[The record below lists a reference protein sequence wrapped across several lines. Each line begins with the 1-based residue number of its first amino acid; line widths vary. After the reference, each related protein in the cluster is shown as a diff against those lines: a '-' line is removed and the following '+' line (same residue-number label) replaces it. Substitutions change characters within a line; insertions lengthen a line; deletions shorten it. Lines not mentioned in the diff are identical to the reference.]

1 MRRVTAFLLAF
12 AILIGCVIV
21 GSPLVYAA
29 EMTMSEE
36 GMKLLKAEEGFSK
49 YPYWDYRQYTVG
61 YGTKCPSDMVNHYK
75 TYGITHEEAE
85 TLLRNYMS
93 GMEYTLNRYIEKH
106 NLVLNQN
113 QYDAI
118 ALFSYNVG
126 TGWTTQT
133 SGTFFQAITGGAT
146 GNDLI
151 RAFGLWCK
159 ADGQIRDYLLRR
171 RMSEANLY
179 LNGVYSQQP
188 PESYGYVI
196 YEPNGGS
203 VSHSAQVFNSAEP
216 VLPICD
222 ATLGGYTFMGWYTAK
237 VGGYKVAILDETVK
251 NLTLYAQWLPN
262 SLLEHYTDTVDVT
275 VTLTGTGVNLRGG
288 PGADFD
294 VVGSAYKGETLLISE
309 TVLSGEILWG
319 RSEKGWIALQ
329 FTNFEEVYAAL
340 PPDAFLPPVTEP
352 TEPETTVP
360 ETTVPETTVPETTV
374 PETTVPET
382 TVPETTVPE
391 TTVPETTAPPATE
404 PPATEPPATEPPVTE
419 PPTTEPPVTQW
430 EGTVTA
436 STLNI
441 RSTPGGQYKG
451 YYVRGTKV
459 TVLERIEV
467 DGTPWGRTDKG
478 WICLS
483 YVELSEPPVTEPP
496 VTEPPVTEP
505 PVTEPPVTEPP
516 VTEPPAT
523 EPPVTQWEGKITAS
537 TLNIRSTPGGK
548 YLGYYVRGTKV
559 VILEKKTVNGT
570 PWGRT
575 DKGWICLTYVEIE
588 EPPVTEPP
596 ATEPPVTQLEG
607 KVTASKLNIRSTP
620 GGKYLGYYVRGTKVI
635 ILEQK
640 TVDGTPWGRTDK
652 GWICLTYVELA
663 EVPQPVEKMVTAS
676 SLRVRSGAGTTYSV
690 VTTLKKGT
698 KVTILETKT
707 VNGVLWGR
715 TDRGWLSMEY
725 VK

>member
-1 MRRVTAFLLAF
+1 MRRATSYLLAF
-12 AILIGCVIV
+12 AILIGCIFI

-61 YGTKCPSDMVNHYK
+61 YGTKCPSDMVDHYK
-75 TYGITHEEAE
+75 KYGITQEEAE

-106 NLVLNQN
+106 NLVLTQN

-126 TGWTTQT
+126 TGWTKEN
-133 SGTFFQAITGGAT
+133 SGLFFNAITGGAT

-203 VSHSAQVFNSAEP
+203 VCHSAQVYNSAQP
-216 VLPICD
+216 VLPVCN
-222 ATLGGYTFMGWYTAK
+222 ATLADYTFMGWYTAK
-237 VGGYKVAILDETVK
+237 VGGHKVTVLDETVK
-251 NLTLYAQWLPN
+251 NLSLYAQWLSN
-262 SLLEHYTDTVDVT
+262 DLLDAYTDTVDVT

-288 PGADFD
+288 PGTDFD
-294 VVGSAYKGETLLISE
+294 VVGSAQKGETLRITE
-309 TVLSGEILWG
+309 TVLAGETLWG

-329 FTNFEEVYAAL
+329 FTNFEEVYEAL

-352 TEPETTVP
+352 TEPETTIPETTVP

-374 PETTVPET
+374 PETTEPPTEPPTEAPTQPPVSQWEGKVTASILNIRT
-382 TVPETTVPE
+382 TPGGTYKGYYVRGTKVVILEKKTVDGTPWGRTDKGWICLSYVE
-391 TTVPETTAPPATE
+391 MEEPPATE

-419 PPTTEPPVTQW
+419 PPATQW
-430 EGTVTA
+430 EGKVTA

-441 RSTPGGQYKG
+441 RSTPGGTYK
-451 YYVRGTKV
+451 
-459 TVLERIEV
+459 
-467 DGTPWGRTDKG
+467 
-478 WICLS
+478 
-483 YVELSEPPVTEPP
+483 
-496 VTEPPVTEP
+496 
-505 PVTEPPVTEPP
+505 
-516 VTEPPAT
+516 
-523 EPPVTQWEGKITAS
+523 
-537 TLNIRSTPGGK
+537 
-548 YLGYYVRGTKV
+548 GYYVRGTKV
-559 VILEKKTVNGT
+559 VILEKKTVAGVA
-570 PWGRT
+570 WGRT
-575 DKGWICLTYVEIE
+575 DKGWICLSYVEME
-588 EPPVTEPP
+588 EPPATEPP
-596 ATEPPVTQLEG
+596 ATEPPATEPPATEPPATQWEG
-607 KVTASKLNIRSTP
+607 KVTASKLNIRTTP
-620 GGKYLGYYVRGTKVI
+620 GGKYVSYYVRGTKVV
-635 ILEQK
+635 ILEKK
-640 TVDGTPWGRTDK
+640 TVDGVAWGRTDK

-663 EVPQPVEKMVTAS
+663 EVPQPVEKTVTAS
-676 SLRVRSGAGTTYSV
+676 VLRIRSGAGTTYSV

-707 VNGVLWGR
+707 VNGVLWGK
-715 TDRGWLSMEY
+715 TDRGWLSMDY

>member
-1 MRRVTAFLLAF
+1 MRRATSFLLAF
-12 AILIGCVIV
+12 AILLGCVIV

-61 YGTKCPSDMVNHYK
+61 YGTKCPSDMVDHYK
-75 TYGITHEEAE
+75 KYGITHEEAE

-93 GMEYTLNRYIEKH
+93 SMEYTLNRYIEKH
-106 NLVLNQN
+106 NLVLTQN

-126 TGWTTQT
+126 TGWTKEN
-133 SGTFFQAITGGAT
+133 SGIFYDAITNGAT

-196 YEPNGGS
+196 YDPNGGS
-203 VSHSAQVFNSAEP
+203 VCHSAQVYNSAEP
-216 VLPICD
+216 ILPVCD
-222 ATLGGYTFMGWYTAK
+222 ATLADYTFMGWYTAK
-237 VGGYKVAILDETVK
+237 VGGYKVAILDGTVK
-251 NLTLYAQWLPN
+251 NLTLYAQWLSN
-262 SLLEHYTDTVDVT
+262 DLLEAYTDTVDVT
-275 VTLTGTGVNLRGG
+275 VTLTGAGVNLRSG

-294 VVGSAYKGETLLISE
+294 VVGSVHTGETLLITE
-309 TVLSGEILWG
+309 TVLAGEILWG

-340 PPDAFLPPVTEP
+340 PPEAFLPPVTEP

-391 TTVPETTAPPATE
+391 TTVPETTVPETTVPPAIEPPTEPPVTQWEGKVTATTLNIRTEPGGRYVGYYVRGTKVVILEKKTVDGTPWGRTDKGWICLSYVDIEKPPAIEPPTTEPPVTE

-419 PPTTEPPVTQW
+419 PPVTQW
-430 EGTVTA
+430 EGKVTA

-441 RSTPGGQYKG
+441 R
-451 YYVRGTKV
+451 
-459 TVLERIEV
+459 
-467 DGTPWGRTDKG
+467 
-478 WICLS
+478 
-483 YVELSEPPVTEPP
+483 TE
-496 VTEPPVTEP
+496 
-505 PVTEPPVTEPP
+505 
-516 VTEPPAT
+516 
-523 EPPVTQWEGKITAS
+523 
-537 TLNIRSTPGGK
+537 PGGK
-548 YLGYYVRGTKV
+548 YVSYYVRGTKV
-559 VILEKKTVNGT
+559 VILEKKTVDGT

-575 DKGWICLTYVEIE
+575 DKGWICLTYVDME

-596 ATEPPVTQLEG
+596 ITEPPAEPPATQTDG
-607 KVTASKLNIRSTP
+607 KVTASKLNIRATP
-620 GGKYLGYYVRGTKVI
+620 GGRYLGYYVRGTKVV
-635 ILEQK
+635 ILEKK

-663 EVPQPVEKMVTAS
+663 EVPQPIEKTVTADV
-676 SLRVRSGAGTTYSV
+676 LRVRSGAGTTYGV

-698 KVTILETKT
+698 KVLIYETKT
-707 VNGVLWGR
+707 VDGVLWGR
-715 TDRGWLSMEY
+715 TDRGWLSMDY

>member
-1 MRRVTAFLLAF
+1 MRRATSYLLAF
-12 AILIGCVIV
+12 AILIGCIFIS
-21 GSPLVYAA
+21 SPLVYAA

-75 TYGITHEEAE
+75 KYGITHEEAE

-93 GMEYTLNRYIEKH
+93 GMEYTINRYIEKH
-106 NLVLNQN
+106 NLVLTQN

-126 TGWTTQT
+126 TGWTKEN
-133 SGTFFQAITGGAT
+133 SGLFFSAITNGAT

-203 VSHSAQVFNSAEP
+203 VCHSAQVYNSAEP
-216 VLPICD
+216 VLPVCN
-222 ATLGGYTFMGWYTAK
+222 ATLADYTFMGWYTAK
-237 VGGYKVAILDETVK
+237 VGGHKVTMLDGTVK
-251 NLTLYAQWLPN
+251 NLTLYAQWLSN
-262 SLLEHYTDTVDVT
+262 DLLDAYTDTVDVT

-288 PGADFD
+288 PGTDFD
-294 VVGSAYKGETLLISE
+294 VVSSAQKGETLLITE
-309 TVLSGEILWG
+309 TVLAGEILWG

-340 PPDAFLPPVTEP
+340 PPEAFLPPVTEP
-352 TEPETTVP
+352 TEPETTNPETTIPETTVP

-391 TTVPETTAPPATE
+391 TTVPETTAPPTEAPTQPPVSQWEGKVTASTLNIRTTPGGKYVSYYVRGTKVVILEKKTVDGVAWGRTDKGWICLTYVEMEEPPATE
-404 PPATEPPATEPPVTE
+404 PPATEPPATEPP
-419 PPTTEPPVTQW
+419 
-430 EGTVTA
+430 
-436 STLNI
+436 
-441 RSTPGGQYKG
+441 
-451 YYVRGTKV
+451 
-459 TVLERIEV
+459 
-467 DGTPWGRTDKG
+467 
-478 WICLS
+478 
-483 YVELSEPPVTEPP
+483 
-496 VTEPPVTEP
+496 
-505 PVTEPPVTEPP
+505 
-516 VTEPPAT
+516 AT
-523 EPPVTQWEGKITAS
+523 EPPSTQWEGKVTAS
-537 TLNIRSTPGGK
+537 KLNIRTTPGGTYK
-548 YLGYYVRGTKV
+548 GYYVRGTKV
-559 VILEKKTVNGT
+559 VILEKKTV
-570 PWGRT
+570 
-575 DKGWICLTYVEIE
+575 
-588 EPPVTEPP
+588 
-596 ATEPPVTQLEG
+596 
-607 KVTASKLNIRSTP
+607 
-620 GGKYLGYYVRGTKVI
+620 
-635 ILEQK
+635 
-640 TVDGTPWGRTDK
+640 DGVAWGRTDK
-652 GWICLTYVELA
+652 GWICLTYVELTEA
-663 EVPQPVEKMVTAS
+663 PQPVEKTVTAS

-707 VNGVLWGR
+707 VNGVLWGK
-715 TDRGWLSMEY
+715 TDRGWLSMDY